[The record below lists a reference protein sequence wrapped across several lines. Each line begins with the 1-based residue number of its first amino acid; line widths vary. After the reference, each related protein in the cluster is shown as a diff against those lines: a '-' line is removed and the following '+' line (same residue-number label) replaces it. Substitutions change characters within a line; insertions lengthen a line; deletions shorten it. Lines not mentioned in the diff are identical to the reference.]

1 MLIPEDKN
9 KICIFCDAQDSYYI
23 DTFNNLSSSE
33 QKQLKQWWYLENFLQ
48 IEEEN
53 KRLKKQLELFNLSG
67 NTVDKT
73 SYNESIN
80 KNVVLKA
87 QIEKMKCCGNC
98 KYNDIYEGEEF
109 CNNEK
114 GVCKYYSKTFKE
126 DIWELIDNWEL
137 ID

>member
-53 KRLKKQLELFNLSG
+53 KRLKKQ
-67 NTVDKT
+67 
-73 SYNESIN
+73 
-80 KNVVLKA
+80 
-87 QIEKMKCCGNC
+87 IEKMKCCGNC
-98 KYNDIYEGEEF
+98 KYNEIYEEEEF

-114 GVCKYYSKTFKE
+114 GVCKYYSKIFKE
-126 DIWELIDNWEL
+126 DNWEL

>member
-53 KRLKKQLELFNLSG
+53 KRLKKQL
-67 NTVDKT
+67 
-73 SYNESIN
+73 
-80 KNVVLKA
+80 
-87 QIEKMKCCGNC
+87 CCGNC
-98 KYNDIYEGEEF
+98 KYNESYEREEF
-109 CNNEK
+109 
-114 GVCKYYSKTFKE
+114 CKYYSKTFKE
-126 DIWELIDNWEL
+126 NNGEIAE
-137 ID
+137 